1 MDSSDVAPRYAWPLV
16 SVYPIATVT
25 FWFLYSV
32 GWTHISKGLLRGRAK
47 QAHGRLS
54 ALSDRFWRANCNSC
68 LHAVLV
74 VLLLLVMFATD
85 DGRLWTRR
93 IEPYYNP
100 FGYSAVCVSL
110 GYFSFAIP
118 WQYRILCCERREHK
132 GAIQPA
138 LVVHHLIVVTAAL
151 VYVLSCYCAVYG
163 AVAFACMEFT
173 NWFFVPWT
181 MLEMLGLDGT
191 TVHQVAGVLLV
202 VTYLVFRIGI
212 CTWQGVRFT
221 IDLAAF
227 AEAQPAEE
235 VALVVLAFACYMF
248 ALLLSWAWLGKV
260 FTGLRDGLRIILS
273 QRRASRAVRPE
284 QGHEDASASDGA
296 AYIASNFQ
304 SVEEVRAKPS
314 SNPVSPDS

>member
-1 MDSSDVAPRYAWPLV
+1 
-16 SVYPIATVT
+16 
-25 FWFLYSV
+25 
-32 GWTHISKGLLRGRAK
+32 
-47 QAHGRLS
+47 
-54 ALSDRFWRANCNSC
+54 
-68 LHAVLV
+68 
-74 VLLLLVMFATD
+74 MFSTD

-138 LVVHHLIVVTAAL
+138 LVVHHLIVVAAAL
-151 VYVLSCYCAVYG
+151 VYVLSCYCALYG

-191 TVHQVAGVLLV
+191 AVHQATGVLLV
-202 VTYLVFRIGI
+202 LTYLVLRIGI
-212 CTWQGVRFT
+212 CSWQGVRFSL
-221 IDLAAF
+221 DLAAF
-227 AEAQPAEE
+227 AEAQPAQE

-284 QGHEDASASDGA
+284 QAQEEASAGDGA

-304 SVEEVRAKPS
+304 SVEEVRAKPL
-314 SNPVSPDS
+314 SPPF